1 MISPAK
7 IYSVLGNPKSL
18 VPLGVKDGAN
28 CLGLTTASYATGK
41 KEEAQDRFID
51 EAGTEAIW
59 LGSIP
64 AYKKIIDKTAFK
76 IAKLDPK
83 YDIRNL
89 DNKDI
94 FEKTKKYAPKGTNI
108 ANDIEKIGKNAKT
121 FKALNVL
128 KVVVA
133 TGMALASYDILTD
146 LKQKYTENKIEK
158 RIKADMAKQEKKA
171 IMNSNKFVMNKNN
184 KDYTAFSSIKKHNNN
199 LSFKGGVTD
208 FILDPVKN
216 MYVLDGGITGQR
228 LAKSRDPQEFG
239 GYVIKEGGFLLFM
252 YYAGQ
257 KIMNHLEHRADKKHN
272 KSIALDSRVLED
284 DKFKQ
289 LFKSGEIE
297 TSLKDFPEYSIE
309 PPKKKGFI
317 QSVKDFFN
325 PPKKTSEELL
335 KDAELYEYIHNN
347 PDNAV
352 VKAAKKSDIIENY
365 KVRQKG
371 ILGFFKKKVDT
382 GYIDTR
388 KYIDMDTMR
397 KTHHRIQKLYN
408 QYKASGED
416 IDTFFNGVRKL
427 KRNSIKVNM
436 ASSMFALGV
445 LLPGMMLAKR
455 ILSNDKEFATK
466 KRIRERLESE
476 KNTTLQTTV

>member
-28 CLGLTTASYATGK
+28 CLGLTTASYVTGK

-51 EAGTEAIW
+51 EAGTEVIW
-59 LGSIP
+59 LGAIP
-64 AYKKIIDKTAFK
+64 AYKKIIDKTVFK
-76 IAKLDPK
+76 LAKLDPK

-89 DNKDI
+89 ENKDI
-94 FEKTKKYAPKGTNI
+94 FEKTKKYAPKGTGI
-108 ANDIEKIGKNAKT
+108 ANDIEKIGKNAKA
-121 FKALNVL
+121 FKGLNL
-128 KVVVA
+128 AKVFVA
-133 TGMALASYDILTD
+133 TGLAFASYDVLTD
-146 LKQKYTENKIEK
+146 LKQKYTEKVIEK
-158 RIKADMAKQEKKA
+158 RVKSELAKQNDKA
-171 IMNSNKFVMNKNN
+171 KINSDNFVNSKNA
-184 KDYTAFSSIKKHNNN
+184 KDYTAFSSIKKRNN
-199 LSFKGGVTD
+199 LSFKGGFVD
-208 FILDPVKN
+208 FALDPVKN
-216 MYVLDGGITGQR
+216 MYVMDGGITGQR
-228 LAKSRDPQEFG
+228 LAKSRDPQELG
-239 GYVIKEGGFLLFM
+239 GYVIKEGGFLAFM

-257 KIMNHLEHRADKKHN
+257 KIMNYLEHRADKKHN

-309 PPKKKGFI
+309 PPKKKGI
-317 QSVKDFFN
+317 VQTVKDFFN

-371 ILGFFKKKVDT
+371 ILGFFKKKADT

-416 IDTFFNGVRKL
+416 IDTFFNQVRKL

-466 KRIRERLESE
+466 KRIRERLENE

>member
-1 MISPAK
+1 
-7 IYSVLGNPKSL
+7 
-18 VPLGVKDGAN
+18 
-28 CLGLTTASYATGK
+28 
-41 KEEAQDRFID
+41 
-51 EAGTEAIW
+51 
-59 LGSIP
+59 
-64 AYKKIIDKTAFK
+64 
-76 IAKLDPK
+76 
-83 YDIRNL
+83 
-89 DNKDI
+89 
-94 FEKTKKYAPKGTNI
+94 
-108 ANDIEKIGKNAKT
+108 
-121 FKALNVL
+121 
-128 KVVVA
+128 
-133 TGMALASYDILTD
+133 
-146 LKQKYTENKIEK
+146 
-158 RIKADMAKQEKKA
+158 
-171 IMNSNKFVMNKNN
+171 
-184 KDYTAFSSIKKHNNN
+184 
-199 LSFKGGVTD
+199 
-208 FILDPVKN
+208 
-216 MYVLDGGITGQR
+216 
-228 LAKSRDPQEFG
+228 
-239 GYVIKEGGFLLFM
+239 M

-284 DKFKQ
+284 DKFKE

-297 TSLKDFPEYSIE
+297 KSLNEFPKYTIE
-309 PPKKKGFI
+309 KPKKKGII
-317 QSVKDFFN
+317 QKVKDFFN
-325 PPKKTSEELL
+325 PPKKTAEELA

-397 KTHHRIQKLYN
+397 KTHHHIKKLYN

-445 LLPGMMLAKR
+445 ILPGMMLAKR

-466 KRIRERLESE
+466 KRIREKLE
-476 KNTTLQTTV
+476 KQKATMQVTA

>member
-28 CLGLTTASYATGK
+28 CLGLTTASYVTGK

-51 EAGTEAIW
+51 EAGTEVIW
-59 LGSIP
+59 LGAIP
-64 AYKKIIDKTAFK
+64 AYKKIIDKTVFK
-76 IAKLDPK
+76 LAKLDPK

-89 DNKDI
+89 ENKDI
-94 FEKTKKYAPKGTNI
+94 FEKTKKYAPKGTGI
-108 ANDIEKIGKNAKT
+108 ANDIERIGKNAKA
-121 FKALNVL
+121 FKGLNL
-128 KVVVA
+128 AKVFVA
-133 TGMALASYDILTD
+133 TGLAFASYDILTD
-146 LKQKYTENKIEK
+146 LKQKYTEKVIEK
-158 RIKADMAKQEKKA
+158 RVKAELAKQDNKA
-171 IMNSNKFVMNKNN
+171 KVNSDNFVNSKNA
-184 KDYTAFSSIKKHNNN
+184 KDYTAFSSIKKHNN
-199 LSFKGGVTD
+199 LSFKGGFVD
-208 FILDPVKN
+208 FALDPVKN
-216 MYVLDGGITGQR
+216 MYVMDVGITGQR
-228 LAKSRDPQEFG
+228 LAKSRDPQELG
-239 GYVIKEGGFLLFM
+239 GYVIKEGGFLVFM

-257 KIMNHLEHRADKKHN
+257 KIMNYLEHRADKKHN

-284 DKFKQ
+284 DKFKE

-297 TSLKDFPEYSIE
+297 NSLKDFPEYSIE
-309 PPKKKGFI
+309 PQKKKGII

-325 PPKKTSEELL
+325 PPKKTSEQLL

-347 PDNAV
+347 SDNAV

-416 IDTFFNGVRKL
+416 VDTFFNQVRKL

-466 KRIRERLESE
+466 KRIRERLENE

>member
-28 CLGLTTASYATGK
+28 CLGLTTASYVTGK

-51 EAGTEAIW
+51 EAGTEVIW
-59 LGSIP
+59 LGAIP
-64 AYKKIIDKTAFK
+64 AYKKIIDKTVFK
-76 IAKLDPK
+76 LAKLDPK

-89 DNKDI
+89 ENKDI
-94 FEKTKKYAPKGTNI
+94 FEKTKKYAPKGTGI
-108 ANDIEKIGKNAKT
+108 ANNIERIGKNAKA
-121 FKALNVL
+121 FKGLNL
-128 KVVVA
+128 AKVFVA
-133 TGMALASYDILTD
+133 TGLAFASYDILTD
-146 LKQKYTENKIEK
+146 LKQKYTEKVIEK
-158 RIKADMAKQEKKA
+158 RVKAELAKQDNKA
-171 IMNSNKFVMNKNN
+171 KVNSDNFVNSKNA
-184 KDYTAFSSIKKHNNN
+184 KDYTAFSSIKKHNN
-199 LSFKGGVTD
+199 LSFKGGFVD
-208 FILDPVKN
+208 FALDPVKN
-216 MYVLDGGITGQR
+216 MYVMDGGITGQR
-228 LAKSRDPQEFG
+228 LAKSRDPQELG
-239 GYVIKEGGFLLFM
+239 GYVIKEGGFLVFM

-257 KIMNHLEHRADKKHN
+257 KIMNYLEHRADKKHN

-284 DKFKQ
+284 DKFKE

-297 TSLKDFPEYSIE
+297 NSLKDFPEYSIE
-309 PPKKKGFI
+309 PQKKKGFI
-317 QSVKDFFN
+317 QTVKDFFN
-325 PPKKTSEELL
+325 PPKKTSEQLL

-352 VKAAKKSDIIENY
+352 VKAAKNSDIIENY

-397 KTHHRIQKLYN
+397 KTHHRIKKLYN

-416 IDTFFNGVRKL
+416 VDTFFNQVRKL

-466 KRIRERLESE
+466 KRIRERLENE

>member
-28 CLGLTTASYATGK
+28 CLGLTTASYVTGK

-51 EAGTEAIW
+51 EAGTEVIW
-59 LGSIP
+59 LGAIP
-64 AYKKIIDKTAFK
+64 AYKKIIDKTVFK
-76 IAKLDPK
+76 LAKLDPK

-89 DNKDI
+89 ENKDI
-94 FEKTKKYAPKGTNI
+94 FEKTKKYAPKGTGI
-108 ANDIEKIGKNAKT
+108 ANNIERIGKNAKA
-121 FKALNVL
+121 FKGLNL
-128 KVVVA
+128 AKVFVA
-133 TGMALASYDILTD
+133 TGLAFASYDILTD
-146 LKQKYTENKIEK
+146 LKQKYTEKVIEK
-158 RIKADMAKQEKKA
+158 RVKAELAKQDNKA
-171 IMNSNKFVMNKNN
+171 KVNSDNFVNSKNA
-184 KDYTAFSSIKKHNNN
+184 KDYTAFSSIKKHNN
-199 LSFKGGVTD
+199 LSFKGGFVD
-208 FILDPVKN
+208 FALDPVKN
-216 MYVLDGGITGQR
+216 MYVMDVGITGQR
-228 LAKSRDPQEFG
+228 LAKSRDPQELG
-239 GYVIKEGGFLLFM
+239 GYVIKEGGFLVFM

-257 KIMNHLEHRADKKHN
+257 KIMNYLEHRADKKHN

-284 DKFKQ
+284 DKFKE

-297 TSLKDFPEYSIE
+297 NSLKDFPEYSIE
-309 PPKKKGFI
+309 PQKKKGII
-317 QSVKDFFN
+317 QTVKDFFN
-325 PPKKTSEELL
+325 PPKKTSEQLL

-347 PDNAV
+347 PDNVV
-352 VKAAKKSDIIENY
+352 VKVAKNSDIIENY

-416 IDTFFNGVRKL
+416 VDTFFNQVRKL

-436 ASSMFALGV
+436 ASSMLALGV

-466 KRIRERLESE
+466 KRIRERLENE

>member
-28 CLGLTTASYATGK
+28 CLGLTTASYVTGK

-51 EAGTEAIW
+51 EAGTEVIW
-59 LGSIP
+59 LGAIP
-64 AYKKIIDKTAFK
+64 AYKKIIDKTVFK
-76 IAKLDPK
+76 LAKLDPK

-89 DNKDI
+89 ENKDI
-94 FEKTKKYAPKGTNI
+94 FEKTKKYAPKGTGI
-108 ANDIEKIGKNAKT
+108 ANDIERIGKNAKA
-121 FKALNVL
+121 FKGLNL
-128 KVVVA
+128 AKVFVA
-133 TGMALASYDILTD
+133 TGLAFASYDILTD
-146 LKQKYTENKIEK
+146 LKQKYTEKVIEK
-158 RIKADMAKQEKKA
+158 RVKAELAKQENKA
-171 IMNSNKFVMNKNN
+171 KVNSDNFVNSKNA
-184 KDYTAFSSIKKHNNN
+184 KDYTAFSSIKKHNN
-199 LSFKGGVTD
+199 LSFKGGFVD
-208 FILDPVKN
+208 FALDPVKN
-216 MYVLDGGITGQR
+216 MYVMDVGITGQR
-228 LAKSRDPQEFG
+228 LAKSRDPQELG
-239 GYVIKEGGFLLFM
+239 GYVIKEGGFLVFM

-257 KIMNHLEHRADKKHN
+257 KIMNYLEHRADKKHN

-284 DKFKQ
+284 DKFKE

-297 TSLKDFPEYSIE
+297 NSLKDFPEYSIE
-309 PPKKKGFI
+309 PQKKKGII
-317 QSVKDFFN
+317 QTVKDFFN
-325 PPKKTSEELL
+325 PPKKTSEQLL

-416 IDTFFNGVRKL
+416 VDTFFNQVRKL

-466 KRIRERLESE
+466 KRIRERLENE

>member
-28 CLGLTTASYATGK
+28 CLGLTTASYVTGK

-59 LGSIP
+59 LGAIP
-64 AYKKIIDKTAFK
+64 AYKKIIDKTVFK
-76 IAKLDPK
+76 FAKLDSK

-89 DNKDI
+89 ENKDI
-94 FEKTKKYAPKGTNI
+94 FEKTKKYAPKNTDIAKNI
-108 ANDIEKIGKNAKT
+108 DAIGKNAKK
-121 FKALNVL
+121 FKILNLV
-128 KVVVA
+128 KVFVA

-146 LKQKYTENKIEK
+146 LKQKYTEKKIENK
-158 RIKADMAKQEKKA
+158 IKADMADEQIKKAKLQEK
-171 IMNSNKFVMNKNN
+171 FVHNRKN
-184 KDYTAFSSIKKHNNN
+184 KDNTTFSSIKKHNN
-199 LSFKGGVTD
+199 LSFKGGFID
-208 FILDPVKN
+208 FALDPVKN

-257 KIMNHLEHRADKKHN
+257 KIMNHLEQRADKKHN

-284 DKFKQ
+284 EKFKQ
-289 LFKSGEIE
+289 LFKTGEIE
-297 TSLKDFPEYSIE
+297 KSLNDFPEYQEQFSG
-309 PPKKKGFI
+309 KKGFI
-317 QSVKDFFN
+317 KTVKEFFN
-325 PPKKTSEELL
+325 PPKKTAEELV
-335 KDAELYEYIHNN
+335 KDAELYDYIHNN

-352 VKAAKKSDIIENY
+352 VKVAKKSDIIKNY

-371 ILGFFKKKVDT
+371 ILGIFKKKTDT
-382 GYIDTR
+382 GHIDTR
-388 KYIDMDTMR
+388 NYIDMDLMR
-397 KTHHRIQKLYN
+397 KTHGNIKKLYN
-408 QYKASGED
+408 QFKTSGED

-427 KRNSIKVNM
+427 KRNSIKVNI

-445 LLPGMMLAKR
+445 ILPGAMLAKR
-455 ILSNDKEFATK
+455 ILSNDAEFATK
-466 KRIRERLESE
+466 KRIRERLEQQQ
-476 KNTTLQTTV
+476 KNTMQLSA

>member
-28 CLGLTTASYATGK
+28 CLGLTTASYVTGK

-51 EAGTEAIW
+51 EAGTEVIW
-59 LGSIP
+59 LGAIP
-64 AYKKIIDKTAFK
+64 AYKKIIDKTVFK
-76 IAKLDPK
+76 LAKLDPK

-89 DNKDI
+89 ENKDI
-94 FEKTKKYAPKGTNI
+94 FEKTKKYAPKGTGI
-108 ANDIEKIGKNAKT
+108 ANNIERIGKNAKA
-121 FKALNVL
+121 FKGLNL
-128 KVVVA
+128 AKVFVA
-133 TGMALASYDILTD
+133 TGLAFASYDILTD
-146 LKQKYTENKIEK
+146 LKQKYTEKVIEK
-158 RIKADMAKQEKKA
+158 RVKAELAKQDNKA
-171 IMNSNKFVMNKNN
+171 KVNSDNFVNSKNA
-184 KDYTAFSSIKKHNNN
+184 KDYTAFSSIKKHNN
-199 LSFKGGVTD
+199 LSFKGGFVD
-208 FILDPVKN
+208 FALDPVKN
-216 MYVLDGGITGQR
+216 MYVMDVGITGQR
-228 LAKSRDPQEFG
+228 LAKSRDPQELG
-239 GYVIKEGGFLLFM
+239 GYVIKEGGFLVFM

-257 KIMNHLEHRADKKHN
+257 KIMNYLEHRADKKHN

-284 DKFKQ
+284 DKFKE

-297 TSLKDFPEYSIE
+297 NSLKDFPEYSIE
-309 PPKKKGFI
+309 PQKKKGII
-317 QSVKDFFN
+317 QTVKDFFN
-325 PPKKTSEELL
+325 PPKKTSEQLL

-347 PDNAV
+347 SDNAV
-352 VKAAKKSDIIENY
+352 VKAAKNSDIIENY

-416 IDTFFNGVRKL
+416 VDTFFNQVRKL

-466 KRIRERLESE
+466 KRIRERLENE

>member
-28 CLGLTTASYATGK
+28 CLGLTTASYVTGK

-51 EAGTEAIW
+51 EAGTEVIW
-59 LGSIP
+59 LGAIP
-64 AYKKIIDKTAFK
+64 AYKKIIDKTVFK
-76 IAKLDPK
+76 LAKLDPK

-89 DNKDI
+89 ENKDI
-94 FEKTKKYAPKGTNI
+94 FEKTKKYAPKGTGI
-108 ANDIEKIGKNAKT
+108 ANDIERIGKNAKA
-121 FKALNVL
+121 FKGLNL
-128 KVVVA
+128 AKVFVA
-133 TGMALASYDILTD
+133 TGLAFASYDILTD
-146 LKQKYTENKIEK
+146 LKQKYTEKVIEK
-158 RIKADMAKQEKKA
+158 RVKAELAKQDNKA
-171 IMNSNKFVMNKNN
+171 KVNSDNFVNSKNA
-184 KDYTAFSSIKKHNNN
+184 KDYTAFSSIKKHNN
-199 LSFKGGVTD
+199 LSFKGGFVD
-208 FILDPVKN
+208 FALDPVKN
-216 MYVLDGGITGQR
+216 MYVMDVGITGQR
-228 LAKSRDPQEFG
+228 LAKSRDPQELG
-239 GYVIKEGGFLLFM
+239 GYVIKEGGFLVFM

-257 KIMNHLEHRADKKHN
+257 KIMNYLEHRADKKHN

-284 DKFKQ
+284 DKFKE

-297 TSLKDFPEYSIE
+297 NSLKDFPEYSIE
-309 PPKKKGFI
+309 PQKKKGII
-317 QSVKDFFN
+317 QTVKDFFN
-325 PPKKTSEELL
+325 PPKKTSEQLL

-347 PDNAV
+347 SDNAV
-352 VKAAKKSDIIENY
+352 VKAAKNSDIIENY

-416 IDTFFNGVRKL
+416 VDTFFNQVRKL

-466 KRIRERLESE
+466 KRIRERLENE